1 LIEFLPIMYETL
13 CFKHKNKYGNMYLV
27 SKYLESED
35 RKIIISL

>member
-1 LIEFLPIMYETL
+1 MYETL